1 VKKEFAPM
9 QTLSRQDVEDLLV
22 GAKIMGTGG
31 GGLVSWARP
40 MIDEVFASGKEF
52 RLMDPADLPDDKLTF
67 IVATLGGGVPKEV
80 KERLANLPRMKE
92 KPVFTAVRELAKYLG
107 EEPYAILPCE
117 LGPGNTIG
125 PMYVAAMLGKPA
137 VDADCCGRAK
147 PEMSQCL
154 TNVAGIPATP
164 LSIVSPFGD
173 VMILKNALD
182 NQRAEHIMRQM
193 AVASGGTVG
202 EARTPAR
209 GREVKKVIVPN
220 SVSKCIEIGRAI
232 REARSRGEDPAEAFL
247 KVTGGQRIFEGR
259 VEAFEREEREAFMWG
274 SILILGTG
282 PFEGSRLKIWFK
294 NEFLVS
300 WRDEK
305 PYASCPDSICVLDAE
320 SGEGLTNWE
329 DDFVQG
335 RRVTVVGLRAAPQ
348 WRTGR
353 GVRTFGPKHFGFNI
367 EHTPIESLQVE
378 LRGKK
383 GVR

>member
-1 VKKEFAPM
+1 MATPM
-9 QTLSRQDVEDLLV
+9 QTLSKQDVEDLLV

-52 RLMDPADLPDDKLTF
+52 RLIDPADLPDDKLTF
-67 IVATLGGGVPKEV
+67 IVATLGGGVPKEIR
-80 KERLANLPRMKE
+80 ERLANLPRMRE
-92 KPVFTAVRELAKYLG
+92 KPVFAAVRELAKYLG

-125 PMYVAAMLGKPA
+125 PMYVAAMLGKPV
-137 VDADCCGRAK
+137 VDGDCCGRAK

-173 VMILKNALD
+173 VMILKSALD
-182 NQRAEHIMRQM
+182 NQRAEQIIRQM

-202 EARTPAR
+202 EARTPVK
-209 GREVKKVIVPN
+209 GRDIKRVIVPN
-220 SVSKCIEIGRAI
+220 SLSKCVKIGRAI
-232 REARSRGEDPAEAFL
+232 REARSRRENPVEAFM
-247 KVTGGQRIFEGR
+247 KVADGRRIFEGE

-274 SILILGTG
+274 TILIRGTG
-282 PFEGSRLKIWFK
+282 SFEESRLKVWYK

-305 PYASCPDSICVLDAE
+305 PYASCPDSICILDAD

-329 DDFVQG
+329 NDFIQG
-335 RRVTVVGLRAAPQ
+335 RRVAVVGLRAASQ
-348 WRTGR
+348 WRTMR
-353 GVRTFGPKHFGFNI
+353 GVRIFDPKHYGFNI
-367 EHTPIESLQVE
+367 EYTPIESLQVE
-378 LRGKK
+378 SIRRK
-383 GVR
+383 GAR

>member
-9 QTLSRQDVEDLLV
+9 QTLSRRDVEDLLV

-52 RLMDPADLPDDKLTF
+52 RLMDPADLPDNKLTF

-80 KERLANLPRMKE
+80 KERLANLPRMRE
-92 KPVFTAVRELAKYLG
+92 KPVFAAVRELAKYLG

-125 PMYVAAMLGKPA
+125 PMYVAAMLGKPV

-173 VMILKNALD
+173 MMILKKALD

-220 SVSKCIEIGRAI
+220 SVSKCIKIGSAI
-232 REARSRGEDPAEAFL
+232 RKARSLGENPVEAFM
-247 KVTGGQRIFEGR
+247 KVADGRRIFEGG

-274 SILILGTG
+274 TILIRGTG
-282 PFEGSRLKIWFK
+282 SFEGSRLKVWYK

-305 PYASCPDSICVLDAE
+305 PYASCPDSICILDAD

-329 DDFVQG
+329 NDFVEG
-335 RRVTVVGLRAAPQ
+335 RRVAVVGLKAAPP
-348 WRTGR
+348 WRTEKGL
-353 GVRTFGPKHFGFNI
+353 TIFGPKRFGFNM
-367 EHTPIESLQVE
+367 EYTPIESLKIEV
-378 LRGKK
+378 RRKK
-383 GVR
+383 